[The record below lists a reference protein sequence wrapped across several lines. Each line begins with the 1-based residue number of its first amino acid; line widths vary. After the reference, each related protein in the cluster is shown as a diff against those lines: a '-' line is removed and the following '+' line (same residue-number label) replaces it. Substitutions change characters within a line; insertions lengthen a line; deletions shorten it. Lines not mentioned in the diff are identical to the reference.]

1 MSEAKNN
8 NDATVTIY
16 STTWCSFCRMA
27 KNYLQGLDVTFKEI
41 DIDKDTEAASYIINK
56 THQAGVPI
64 IEIGETTII
73 GFDRPRIDE
82 ALKQYKLV

>member
-1 MSEAKNN
+1 MSQAKNN
-8 NDATVTIY
+8 NNATVTIY

-64 IEIGETTII
+64 IEIGESTII
-73 GFDRPRIDE
+73 GFDRPKIDA
-82 ALKQYKLV
+82 ALAKNNLV